1 MEFPRKLSSIAA
13 LLGRTAFAIFRKT
26 RHLLSTLP
34 EVMHVPVDL
43 HDQLSEFSYGYGV
56 TREVELQLASVGLR
70 PTPFLPSLLHEA
82 VLGFDVKFD
91 RPGAALLL
99 QFKLGEALQRF
110 RRDDTSKP
118 PPPLEKPFWRFSID
132 TAEQDGQFDLLLKAE
147 QAQAEVYYVAPR
159 FRRWD
164 RYVSEFQSERVL
176 YESLLLRPSEVEAKL
191 ASQGLP
197 DGWHRIIY
205 DQSSVFVCSEPTQLD
220 EQNAADVARAV
231 RAKIDERL
239 ERIDVAVKEVQAGLG
254 HIREIRRP
262 TISEDETPD
271 SRTSFP
277 LAAEFSPSREQ
288 IAAGRRQR
296 LEALRAKAASEAD
309 AMFAAV
315 GLEMWAIGAQLIA
328 VTLGE

>member
-1 MEFPRKLSSIAA
+1 
-13 LLGRTAFAIFRKT
+13 
-26 RHLLSTLP
+26 
-34 EVMHVPVDL
+34 VPVDL
-43 HDQLSEFSYGYGV
+43 HNRLSEFSYGYGV
-56 TREVELQLASVGLR
+56 TREVERQLASIGLQ

-159 FRRWD
+159 FTTWD
-164 RYVSEFQSERVL
+164 TYVSEFQSERVL
-176 YESLLLRPSEVEAKL
+176 YESLLLHPSEIEAKL
-191 ASQGLP
+191 AQQGVA
-197 DGWHRIIY
+197 DGWHRIVY
-205 DQSSVFVCSEPTQLD
+205 DQSSVFVCSEPIPLS
-220 EQNAADVARAV
+220 EQNSGNVASAIREKINERGERADVV
-231 RAKIDERL
+231 
-239 ERIDVAVKEVQAGLG
+239 VKEILAGLD

-262 TISEDETPD
+262 IASDGVTPD
-271 SRTSFP
+271 DLARYP
-277 LAAEFSPSREQ
+277 ALAAEFSPSRDQ
-288 IAAGRRQR
+288 IAAGRGRR
-296 LEALRAKAASEAD
+296 LEAFRTKAATEAD

-328 VTLGE
+328 VTLRD